1 MGKHHTHRTRLDAGR
16 TRVVTPPA
24 QRHEARAPPAMSGSC
39 ISPLMILLGQLCINS
54 VLAYP
59 GSSA

>member
-1 MGKHHTHRTRLDAGR
+1 MGKRHTHRTRLDAR
-16 TRVVTPPA
+16 ADTRGDPSA

>member
-1 MGKHHTHRTRLDAGR
+1 
-16 TRVVTPPA
+16 
-24 QRHEARAPPAMSGSC
+24 MSGSI

-54 VLAYP
+54 VLDTP